1 MVIVF
6 FQIYSYFILSIWYRV
21 LGPTAVLQLAE
32 RDEPPPANSRPLY
45 SLAMRGAVICFS
57 GFRKKE
63 ELVST
68 F

>member
-1 MVIVF
+1 M
-6 FQIYSYFILSIWYRV
+6 

-32 RDEPPPANSRPLY
+32 RDEPPPPSSRPLY

-57 GFRKKE
+57 GFRKKD

-68 F
+68 RHITARLSNAVAMCTYKAS